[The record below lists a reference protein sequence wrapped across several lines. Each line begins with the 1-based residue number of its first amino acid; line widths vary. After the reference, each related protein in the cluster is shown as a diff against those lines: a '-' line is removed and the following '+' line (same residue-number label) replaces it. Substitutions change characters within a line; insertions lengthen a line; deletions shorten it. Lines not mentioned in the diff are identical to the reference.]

1 MAASEAAKEGVY
13 LSRFLNEVGLG
24 SDEPLEM
31 AMDNQAAVAL
41 SYNPEFHSRT
51 KHIDRR
57 HFYVRECVENMQLR
71 VPFVKTVDNLA
82 DFFTKPLTSKNFYR
96 MRDILMNVPRAS
108 DAESLTEKLAE
119 AEDKYAAAVIQ
130 AEH

>member
-1 MAASEAAKEGVY
+1 
-13 LSRFLNEVGLG
+13 
-24 SDEPLEM
+24 
-31 AMDNQAAVAL
+31 
-41 SYNPEFHSRT
+41 
-51 KHIDRR
+51 
-57 HFYVRECVENMQLR
+57 MQLQ

-108 DAESLTEKLAE
+108 DTESLTEKLAE

>member
-1 MAASEAAKEGVY
+1 MCGNAWRTCSIAAASA
-13 LSRFLNEVGLG
+13 
-24 SDEPLEM
+24 
-31 AMDNQAAVAL
+31 
-41 SYNPEFHSRT
+41 
-51 KHIDRR
+51 
-57 HFYVRECVENMQLR
+57 VRED
-71 VPFVKTVDNLA
+71 PVDNLA

-119 AEDKYAAAVIQ
+119 AEDKYAAAVMQ

>member
-1 MAASEAAKEGVY
+1 
-13 LSRFLNEVGLG
+13 
-24 SDEPLEM
+24 
-31 AMDNQAAVAL
+31 
-41 SYNPEFHSRT
+41 
-51 KHIDRR
+51 
-57 HFYVRECVENMQLR
+57 MQLR